1 MITIFPQPQIQKNFS
16 KSYDLSDRSWIV
28 LPQGVSPALFKR
40 IAELQQTIEAQL
52 ERSLQLT
59 LSSKFR
65 DVALISVII
74 DQEHFDKCEAFKLVV
89 SAAGI
94 VVTAAD
100 EAGALYGFN
109 AAVQLLAAG
118 DSAVKRVEISDYPDF
133 AQRGVM
139 LDVSRDKVPTM
150 ATLKLLI
157 DRLALMRINHIQL
170 YIEHTFAFSE
180 HKMVWKDASPL
191 THAEIKE
198 LDIYCTEHFIQLVPN
213 LNSFG
218 HLERWLKYPE
228 YQHLAECPQ
237 GFTDSWGTFRA
248 VGAVLKP
255 NRASIDFIA
264 ELYDEYL
271 PQFSGDILNVGCDE
285 TLELGQ
291 GWSKKLA
298 AKKGIT
304 RVYLD
309 HLKKINCEVAKRGKR
324 MMFWG
329 DIILHQPELIPELPA
344 DCIAMDWGYEANSPF
359 AKTTALF
366 ADAGLDFYVCP
377 GTSSWL
383 SITGRTANCLKNI
396 ENAAKNGLKNGAAGL
411 LMTDWG
417 DKGHHQTL
425 PVSYLGYA
433 VGAAYGWSLK
443 RNRKNDWSTVLD
455 RCFFGG
461 DDAKIGQLWLEL
473 GATMDYAPKSKLSNS
488 TFIYHLLN
496 SPDTASIIT
505 QNNLTNPVLEKCFEH
520 LNRIEVASKKV
531 QSTGTDGALVIA
543 ELEHSILMT
552 GMALQR
558 GLLFGAKGD
567 FRSWKNKLQVVIA
580 SHEKQ
585 WLRRNRIGGLT
596 DSSQKIKDI
605 AEQFQR

>member
-1 MITIFPQPQIQKNFS
+1 MIIFPQPQMQKIFS
-16 KSYDLSDRSWIV
+16 KSYDLSDNSWIV
-28 LPQGVSPALFKR
+28 LPHEVSDALFKR
-40 IAELQQTIEAQL
+40 ITEQL
-52 ERSLQLT
+52 DRLEIQLKRSLQLT
-59 LSSKFR
+59 LSSKFN
-65 DVALISVII
+65 DTALISVEIKK
-74 DQEHFDKCEAFKLVV
+74 ESFDPQEAFNLVV
-89 SAAGI
+89 AATGI
-94 VVTAAD
+94 TITATD
-100 EAGALYGFN
+100 EAGAFYGFS
-109 AAVQLLAAG
+109 AAVQLLTDG
-118 DSAVKRVEISDYPDF
+118 DSAVRRVEISDYPDF

-157 DRLALMRINHIQL
+157 DRLALMRINHLQL

-180 HKMVWKDASPL
+180 HQTVWEEASPF

-198 LDIYCTEHFIQLVPN
+198 LDIYCHEHFIQLVPN

-218 HLERWLKYPE
+218 HLERWFKHPA
-228 YQHLAECPQ
+228 YQYLAECPQ
-237 GFTDSWGTFRA
+237 GFTDGWGNFRST
-248 VGAVLKP
+248 GAVLKP
-255 NRASIDFIA
+255 NRASINFIT

-291 GWSKKLA
+291 GWSKTMA
-298 AKKGIT
+298 DNKGVT

-309 HLKKINCEVAKRGKR
+309 HLKKINRQVAKRGKR

-359 AKTTALF
+359 VKTTALF

-383 SITGRTANCLKNI
+383 SITGRTTNCLKNI

-417 DKGHHQTL
+417 DRGHHQTL

-443 RNRKNDWSTVLD
+443 RNRKNDWGSILD
-455 RCFFGG
+455 RYFFGG
-461 DDAKIGQLWLEL
+461 ADAKIGQLWIEL
-473 GATMDYAPKSKLSNS
+473 GATMDYAPKSKLRNS
-488 TFIYHLLN
+488 TFIYHLLT
-496 SPDTASIIT
+496 SPDVASIIS
-505 QNNLTNPVLEKCFEH
+505 QNKLTTSVLEKCLDH
-520 LNRIEVASKKV
+520 LKHIESAIKKV
-531 QSTGTDGALVIA
+531 QLTAIDGTLVIA

-552 GMALQR
+552 RIALQR
-558 GLLFGAKGD
+558 GLLFENGGDFGGLKGD
-567 FRSWKNKLQVVIA
+567 LQTLVA

-585 WLRRNRIGGLT
+585 WLQRNRIGGLN

-605 AEQFQR
+605 VK

>member
-1 MITIFPQPQIQKNFS
+1 MMIIFPQPQIQKNFS
-16 KSYDLSDRSWIV
+16 SSYDLSDNSWIV
-28 LPQGVSPALFKR
+28 LPYRVSDALFKR
-40 IAELQQTIEAQL
+40 IKERLDRLETQL
-52 ERSLQLT
+52 KRSLQLT
-59 LSSKFR
+59 LSSKFK
-65 DVALISVII
+65 DTALISVEIKK
-74 DQEHFDKCEAFKLVV
+74 ECFEKSEAFNLVV
-89 SAAGI
+89 AATGI
-94 VVTAAD
+94 TITAAD
-100 EAGALYGFN
+100 EAGALYGFS
-109 AAVQLLAAG
+109 AAVQLLADG
-118 DSAVKRVEISDYPDF
+118 DSAVRRVEISDYPDF

-157 DRLALMRINHIQL
+157 DRLALMRINHLQL

-180 HKMVWKDASPL
+180 HKTVWEEASPF

-198 LDIYCTEHFIQLVPN
+198 LDIYCHEHFIQLVPN

-218 HLERWLKYPE
+218 HLERWFKHPA

-237 GFTDSWGTFRA
+237 GFTDGWGNFRST
-248 VGAVLKP
+248 GAVLKP
-255 NRASIDFIA
+255 NRASINFIT

-271 PQFSGDILNVGCDE
+271 PQFSGNILNVGCDE

-291 GWSKKLA
+291 GWSKKMA
-298 AKKGIT
+298 DKKGVT

-309 HLKKINCEVAKRGKR
+309 HLKKINRQIAKRGKR

-383 SITGRTANCLKNI
+383 SITGRTTNCLKNI

-443 RNRKNDWSTVLD
+443 RNRKNDWGTILD

-461 DDAKIGQLWLEL
+461 ADAKIGQLWIEL
-473 GATMDYAPKSKLSNS
+473 GATMDYAPKSKLRNS
-488 TFIYHLLN
+488 TFIYHLLT
-496 SPDTASIIT
+496 SPDIASIIS
-505 QNNLTNPVLEKCFEH
+505 QNKLTTPVLEKCLDH
-520 LNRIEVASKKV
+520 LKRIASASKKV
-531 QSTGTDGALVIA
+531 KPPAIDGALVIA
-543 ELEHSILMT
+543 ELEHSIFMT
-552 GMALQR
+552 RVALQR
-558 GLLFGAKGD
+558 GLLFENGGDLGELKGD
-567 FRSWKNKLQVVIA
+567 LQALVA

-585 WLRRNRIGGLT
+585 WLQRNRIGGLK

-605 AEQFQR
+605 VK